1 MATTT
6 EPPRPDTL
14 TTSILDRL
22 PDDLVARLAALEP
35 EAVAALAEAMRRE
48 SRRRAILQNIPPGG
62 PLPDEPE
69 FNEETRQVLQDMR
82 DGKNVTRYE
91 NADDFY
97 AAHGF

>member
-48 SRRRAILQNIPPGG
+48 SRRRANLE
-62 PLPDEPE
+62 L
-69 FNEETRQVLQDMR
+69 TRQTIEAAR
-82 DGKNVTRYE
+82 AGKDVTRH
-91 NADDFY
+91 ADAEAMF
-97 AAHGF
+97 AHLGI